1 MKRLEISKDIQFFIN
16 KITRTKNI
24 IYQSF
29 RYDEKH
35 KSYESYNKNEKLKLG
50 FQFCDFVN
58 TDFNSFDSFKA
69 FIDKYSIVSFAELSN
84 IAIYRDYNENEY
96 LEMIKNVLDQS
107 ANKIE
112 KYKKAFIEDIKY
124 IYNLNDLEEL
134 RELSPSQRLHILRG
148 SKQSSAVLKMCKSE
162 DLKIKFNNFGDF
174 TNFSITNEESAQ
186 EIAKYVDNNKLSPYC
201 FSCNNIIQSF
211 IVELFEIATTENIEI
226 KRCKNCG
233 KYFVPDSRSNEIYCN
248 NIYENNKTCKEVGH
262 FRTQQRLMKED
273 DDLRIYRN
281 VYQKLLLRTRRNLDN
296 EQYEKEF
303 QQFKEKNIELKEKV
317 NNGKITQED
326 YMEWLNKQ

>member
-24 IYQSF
+24 IYQSS

-50 FQFCDFVN
+50 FQLCDFVN
-58 TDFNSFDSFKA
+58 TDFKSFESFKA
-69 FIDKYSIVSFAELSN
+69 FVDKYSIVTFAELSN
-84 IAIYRDYNENEY
+84 ITIYKDYEKDEY
-96 LEMIKNVLDQS
+96 LEMIENVFNQS
-107 ANKIE
+107 ADKLE

-134 RELSPSQRLHILRG
+134 RELSPAQRLHILRG
-148 SKQSSAVLKMCKSE
+148 SKKSSAVLKFYKPE
-162 DLKIKFNNFGDF
+162 DLKLKLNNYGDF
-174 TNFSITNEESAQ
+174 SNISITTEESAQ
-186 EIAKYVDNNKLSPYC
+186 EIAKYVDNDKLSPYY

-211 IVELFEIATTENIEI
+211 IVELFEIATTENIDI

-281 VYQKLLLRTRRNLDN
+281 VYQKLLLRTRRNPDN

-303 QQFKEKNIELKEKV
+303 QQFKEKNIELREKI
-317 NNGKITQED
+317 NNGEITQEK